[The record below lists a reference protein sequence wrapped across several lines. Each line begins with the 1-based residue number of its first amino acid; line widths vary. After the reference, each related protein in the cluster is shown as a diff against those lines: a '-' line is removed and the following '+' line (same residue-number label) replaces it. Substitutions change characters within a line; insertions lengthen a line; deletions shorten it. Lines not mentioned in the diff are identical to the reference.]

1 MSGDRLLFAGMPA
14 ALTLLLH
21 GGLVAVLLVRWTA
34 PAQVVAA
41 APAIQ
46 PIQATVVRAEALKP
60 APKTQPKPKP
70 KPKSKPKPK
79 PKSETQVTPAPSIA
93 QPEPVAESEPAPT
106 PVEPP
111 VPQTKLDTEQ
121 LAALTREELD
131 TLVDAEIAAAGVG
144 EPSLRDVVA
153 ATIQAAVINRW
164 TRPPSARNGMVSVLS
179 IQLVPTGEVVGVSV
193 LQSSGN
199 TAFDRSAMTAVDRAG
214 RFPEVAKLDNRTF
227 ESNFRRFQL
236 IFKPEDLRY

>member
-1 MSGDRLLFAGMPA
+1 MMSGDRLLFAGMPA

-21 GGLVAVLLVRWTA
+21 GGLIAVLLVRWTA

-41 APAIQ
+41 APSIQ
-46 PIQATVVRAEALKP
+46 PIQATVVRAADLAP
-60 APKTQPKPKP
+60 APKPKP
-70 KPKSKPKPK
+70 KPKPKPAPK
-79 PKSETQVTPAPSIA
+79 PQKTTAPSAPTPQPSVAPEPEPTVVETPAPQA
-93 QPEPVAESEPAPT
+93 
-106 PVEPP
+106 
-111 VPQTKLDTEQ
+111 KMDTEQ

-131 TLVDAEIAAAGVG
+131 TLVDAEIATTGEG

-199 TAFDRSAMTAVDRAG
+199 TAFDRSAMTAVDRVG
-214 RFPEVAKLDNRTF
+214 RFPEVATLDNRTF

>member
-1 MSGDRLLFAGMPA
+1 MMSGDRLLFAGMPA

-21 GGLVAVLLVRWTA
+21 GGLIAVLLVRWTA
-34 PAQVVAA
+34 PAQVIAA
-41 APAIQ
+41 APSIQ
-46 PIQATVVRAEALKP
+46 PIQATVVRAADLAP
-60 APKTQPKPKP
+60 APKPKP
-70 KPKSKPKPK
+70 KPKSTPKPAPK
-79 PKSETQVTPAPSIA
+79 PQKTTAPS
-93 QPEPVAESEPAPT
+93 APT
-106 PVEPP
+106 PQPSVAPEPEPTVVEVPA
-111 VPQTKLDTEQ
+111 PQTKMDTEQ

-131 TLVDAEIAAAGVG
+131 TLVDAEIATAGEG

-199 TAFDRSAMTAVDRAG
+199 TAFDRSAMTAVDRVG
-214 RFPEVAKLDNRTF
+214 RFPEVATLDNRTF